1 MARTASKV
9 SRKASSRPVERAT
22 RATRRDAAIA
32 TEICDDDW
40 LDFRPGVL
48 CGGKLSAAEVAA
60 RSKGATEACLSALKK
75 SRTYSAWE
83 RGEDLAAPPMGLAA
97 LLRKALVVLLVVV
110 LAVSTSVYREHASQ
124 TTVAMDRV
132 EIPSSVVVE
141 EPTVAPTPT
150 PVSTTSPSTPT
161 ADDVDVDVDVGVDV
175 GVGVGFDVEESM
187 LPPPAIQ
194 LELQQRLEDLE
205 LEVKLER
212 ARATKA
218 KDKEDSM
225 FNALEQSTHKVHEL
239 SRDLRTA
246 QAQAELLE
254 DKLRLSGRHSE
265 VVESVDRSLLALECL
280 LVLSSIVGYVRAHQI
295 RSAMIKARRSFVMA
309 YRRQQRVLASADEV
323 YASAMKYSAEVE
335 ASDVGPRAVSVAES
349 QPELKPWDPLLD
361 DLESLV
367 KTSLPDRLDRGATPV
382 QVLQALAA
390 HFAELRAATNEM
402 QGRME
407 ESRRALES
415 SLTKVKSLE
424 GEVDAA
430 NQAAAQ
436 RALALQ
442 AESAKA
448 EHLSASLASV
458 EAKASGLE
466 DKVRATSEEKTMLSE
481 ELLKA
486 KEELEKVTAYATSLE
501 DAGFAAA
508 AAASASASA
517 VAGTTGRDY
526 SDVRGHLNGFTAAMD
541 VAVGRTGD
549 NVDDDLDDS
558 NDSDDDDDDDD
569 DVMNDG
575 ALLGERL
582 QRIKEL
588 IQEAN
593 DSPFELL
600 SPNTDLYEGTDAG
613 TALRNLPVIG
623 TMNIS
628 SSDSDD
634 EDFNARQDADVQRM
648 LDTSALLSSQV
659 SEYVDILRDDDAVE
673 GGAPGMSGVVSDL
686 QKKRDAVD
694 VQRKRVEAL
703 VRASQKEARSRRA
716 LKVKRKEV
724 DFLSEREEI
733 THGQDELKA
742 SDRLFLARKME
753 RDGMVELRKGQSALR
768 EALEQARAI
777 VRQQAS

>member
-1 MARTASKV
+1 
-9 SRKASSRPVERAT
+9 
-22 RATRRDAAIA
+22 
-32 TEICDDDW
+32 
-40 LDFRPGVL
+40 L
-48 CGGKLSAAEVAA
+48 CGGKLSASEVAA

-97 LLRKALVVLLVVV
+97 LLRKALVVLVVVV

-150 PVSTTSPSTPT
+150 PTPVSTTSPSTPT
-161 ADDVDVDVDVGVDV
+161 ADDVDADVGVDK
-175 GVGVGFDVEESM
+175 SM

-254 DKLRLSGRHSE
+254 DKLRLSGRNSE

-335 ASDVGPRAVSVAES
+335 ASDVGPRAVSAAES

-508 AAASASASA
+508 ASASAGA
-517 VAGTTGRDY
+517 VAGTTDKDY
-526 SDVRGHLNGFTAAMD
+526 SDVRDHLNGFTAAMD
-541 VAVGRTGD
+541 VAVGRTGV

-558 NDSDDDDDDDD
+558 NDSGDDDDDDD

-634 EDFNARQDADVQRM
+634 EDFNARQDAAVQRM
-648 LDTSALLSSQV
+648 LETSALLSSQV
-659 SEYVDILRDDDAVE
+659 SEYVDILRDDDAGE
-673 GGAPGMSGVVSDL
+673 SGAPGMSGVVSDL

-694 VQRKRVEAL
+694 AQRKRVEAL
-703 VRASQKEARSRRA
+703 VRASQKEARSCRA

-733 THGQDELKA
+733 THGQDEDKA